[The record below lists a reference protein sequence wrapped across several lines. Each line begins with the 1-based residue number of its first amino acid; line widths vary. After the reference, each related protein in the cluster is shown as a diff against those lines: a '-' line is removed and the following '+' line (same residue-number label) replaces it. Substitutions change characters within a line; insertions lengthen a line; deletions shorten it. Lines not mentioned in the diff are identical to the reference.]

1 MMDAW
6 AILFPGQGSQLV
18 GMGRDFAEISPIAAE
33 TFSQADEILGFD
45 LSSICF
51 NGPAERLAAT
61 DIQQPA
67 IFVTSVA
74 IERAWSQSLGT
85 DQTAPAA
92 AAGLSLG
99 EYTALFHAGSLT
111 FEDALRLVHRRG
123 RFMQD
128 AVEAVPGSMVSVMGL
143 NEDEITTVC
152 TEAAGDDVL
161 APSNFNGP
169 GQVVIA
175 GHAAACERARTLIEA
190 RGGRAVPL
198 KVAGAFHSPLMA
210 PAAERLREVLADV
223 DIKPPNLRVPAN
235 VDTED
240 HTTAESIRERL
251 YRQVANP
258 VRWQQSITRL
268 AESGIETFI
277 EVGPGRVLTGLM
289 RRIHRR
295 ARAVNVS
302 TIKALEESVPA

>member
-1 MMDAW
+1 MTDGW

-33 TFSQADEILGFD
+33 TFSQADEILGFG

-51 NGPAERLAAT
+51 DGPPERLEAT

-67 IFVTSVA
+67 IFVTCVA
-74 IERAWSQSLGT
+74 IERAWNQSLGT
-85 DQTAPAA
+85 DQAAPAA

-99 EYTALFHAGSLT
+99 EYTALYQAGSLT
-111 FEDALRLVHRRG
+111 FEDALRLLHQRG

-143 NEDEITTVC
+143 SEEAITAVC
-152 TEAAGDDVL
+152 TEAAGDDAV
-161 APSNFNGP
+161 APSNFNCP
-169 GQVVIA
+169 GQIVIA
-175 GHAAACERARTLIEA
+175 GHTAACQRAQTLIEA
-190 RGGRAVPL
+190 QGGRAVPL

-210 PAAERLREVLADV
+210 PAAERLKEVLADV
-223 DIKPPNLRVPAN
+223 DIKPPTLRVPAN

-240 HTTAESIRERL
+240 HTTAESIREKL

-258 VRWQQSITRL
+258 VRWQQSIARL
-268 AESGIETFI
+268 VDSGIETFI

-289 RRIHRR
+289 RRIHRK

>member
-1 MMDAW
+1 MTDAW

-33 TFSQADEILGFD
+33 TFSQADEILGFE

-51 NGPAERLAAT
+51 NGPAERLEAT

-99 EYTALFHAGSLT
+99 EYTALFQAGSLT
-111 FEDALRLVHRRG
+111 FEDALRLLHQRG

-143 NEDEITTVC
+143 SEDEITAVC

-161 APSNFNGP
+161 APSNFNCP

-175 GHAAACERARTLIEA
+175 GHTAACERARTLIET

-210 PAAERLREVLADV
+210 PAAERLKEVLADV
-223 DIKPPNLRVPAN
+223 DIKPPTLRVPAN

-258 VRWQQSITRL
+258 VRWQQSIARL
-268 AESGIETFI
+268 VESGIHTFI

-302 TIKALEESVPA
+302 TIKALQESVPA